1 MPRRTG
7 SALSLGALHH
17 CYHRGRPCSTQCAAS
32 ALCCLCVVD
41 AGTLPAALVLCM
53 HSTTP
58 SPLVLGACRD
68 AARCAPVLHMQYN
81 AIIGQDVV
89 PGAANV
95 SYTPFEVK
103 ASASTAWP

>member
-1 MPRRTG
+1 
-7 SALSLGALHH
+7 
-17 CYHRGRPCSTQCAAS
+17 
-32 ALCCLCVVD
+32 
-41 AGTLPAALVLCM
+41 
-53 HSTTP
+53 
-58 SPLVLGACRD
+58 
-68 AARCAPVLHMQYN
+68 MQYN